1 MKKTKFN
8 ALTFFF
14 GRNQQKSPEVN
25 FQMSTKKCNQE
36 LNFDA
41 CGIVCKM
48 SDVSFSKEI
57 GVEVEEQLALDMKA

>member
-1 MKKTKFN
+1 
-8 ALTFFF
+8 
-14 GRNQQKSPEVN
+14 
-25 FQMSTKKCNQE
+25 MSTKKCNQE